1 MPLSVMHVGSF
12 AANVGDNLA
21 LDHVQYHLAS
31 ALLPYRSCTTIDF
44 HLLDLSSTFLSGD
57 NSEDVALDVF
67 VRLRRE
73 LNVSL
78 LVFGGG
84 GLVQPAR
91 QKLGTGWVLPLN
103 QYVIDRLQGLPYIA
117 YGVGVNLFRKML
129 PAPLPIIGSHAMLTE
144 PAFSESERQSMR
156 ATIVNALSFSV
167 RNDGS
172 YAEMLRLFPNDEEVR
187 AKLWE
192 VADPGMIL
200 PAARHELVR
209 TMSLR
214 PHQQPTSSLPVGR
227 VALQLAWNSNPSINK
242 GRLGQSDVDALAHFA
257 ATAHT
262 SFLPHTPSKDFTL
275 QALIKQTALRIGF
288 KSGDIGANVVP
299 SAWFQAHLAFDKH
312 STLLASLYN
321 ASLDSESHFDAVV
334 AMRGHG
340 LYLCVALN
348 IPCIALSTQDK
359 VAGFAHICGLD
370 NYLVDVAEDRKW
382 AQNLLDKLSR
392 LQSHKQYRYEWYT
405 KRDACLNHW
414 SAVAQRYHGELRA
427 RFNAR
432 LTDHEGYSGA
442 PKQETQGEQ
451 ALARACGFE
460 AMRRRARQ
468 STLLKSPGRLPSG
481 LKDALAQLQ
490 GVAESQWRVGMR
502 DRNGRI
508 DPILG
513 SIRSDPAALE
523 YYAEAA
529 SDRSVRTIC
538 EVGYNWGAS
547 ALVWLHSN
555 PSARVYSFDLAERAY
570 TNATLAWLNQQYG
583 GRLELI
589 RGNSTQ
595 TIRAF
600 TDAARRTQLSCDL
613 VLVDGDHARAAII
626 ISGHR
631 VEPRP

>member
-1 MPLSVMHVGSF
+1 MVPLSVMHVGSF
-12 AANVGDNLA
+12 GANVGDNLA

-31 ALLPYRSCTTIDF
+31 ALLPHHGGTTIDF
-44 HLLDLSSTFLSGD
+44 HLLDLSSTFLTGG

-84 GLVQPAR
+84 GLVQPVR

-117 YGVGVNLFRKML
+117 YGVGVNLFRKK
-129 PAPLPIIGSHAMLTE
+129 GSHAMSTKC
-144 PAFSESERQSMR
+144 AFSERERQSMR
-156 ATIVNALSFSV
+156 PTIVSALSFTV

-209 TMSLR
+209 KVSLR
-214 PHQQPTSSLPVGR
+214 PHLQPTSSLPVGR

-242 GRLGQSDVDALAHFA
+242 GRLGQSGVDALAHFA

-275 QALIKQTALRIGF
+275 QALIKQRALRIGF
-288 KSGDIGANVVP
+288 KSGDIGATVVQ

-312 STLLASLYN
+312 ATLLASLYN

-340 LYLCVALN
+340 LYLCGALN

-370 NYLVDVAEDRKW
+370 NYTVDVAEDRNW
-382 AQNLLDKLSR
+382 AQNLLDKLRR
-392 LQSHKQYRYEWYT
+392 LQSYEQYRYKWYT

-414 SAVAQRYHGELRA
+414 SAVAQGYHEELRA
-427 RFNAR
+427 RFAR
-432 LTDHEGYSGA
+432 LRDHEGHSGA
-442 PKQETQGEQ
+442 PKREAQGKQ
-451 ALARACGFE
+451 ALARACGFD
-460 AMRRRARQ
+460 AMRRRTLQ
-468 STLLKSPGRLPSG
+468 STLLKSRGRLPSG
-481 LKDALAQLQ
+481 LTDALAQLQ
-490 GVAESQWRVGMR
+490 GVAESQWRA
-502 DRNGRI
+502 N
-508 DPILG
+508 
-513 SIRSDPAALE
+513 
-523 YYAEAA
+523 AEWVCATAMGA
-529 SDRSVRTIC
+529 STPSLARSVPT
-538 EVGYNWGAS
+538 
-547 ALVWLHSN
+547 
-555 PSARVYSFDLAERAY
+555 
-570 TNATLAWLNQQYG
+570 
-583 GRLELI
+583 
-589 RGNSTQ
+589 
-595 TIRAF
+595 
-600 TDAARRTQLSCDL
+600 
-613 VLVDGDHARAAII
+613 
-626 ISGHR
+626 
-631 VEPRP
+631 RPH